1 MKKIIITIFILLSI
15 SLFAMAITDT
25 TYLLNGLKVIYL
37 RGQTDVGIYD
47 YKAQSTTQI
56 KANPQDEWELHE
68 KFNQIQLSDS
78 ILKFHNELQS
88 TAFLIIKDGKILIE
102 KYFNDG
108 GKKIPTGVWSIT
120 KTYTSLLVLKA
131 IEDGLIDN
139 IDDPVK
145 KYVPNW
151 KVKQDSMLKLRHL
164 ASMST
169 GLFWDEGD
177 HDPFSLIAKLNF
189 YGDLEKYTINDL
201 YAVGNPGQTQHYN
214 SGGTQLLGNVLN
226 NVLKDK
232 SISEYLSEKFWQPLG
247 CQDNALFILDSE
259 KHKNEKTFG
268 GLVAN
273 ARDIS
278 RLGQLIINDGVWNG
292 TKILDSTQLD
302 YIKSVPY
309 NNKTYS
315 YGYWT
320 GLFNGKRF
328 YYQSGFKGQFCIS
341 FPEYNLVI
349 TRFGHKALK
358 KSHMEDV
365 SKDIF
370 IYIKEALRIIEKINA

>member
-1 MKKIIITIFILLSI
+1 MKKTLKAILILLLVLLSTMI
-15 SLFAMAITDT
+15 FTDT
-25 TYLLNGLKVIYL
+25 TYILNGVKAIYL

-47 YKAQSTTQI
+47 YKVQPTVLV
-56 KANPQDEWELHE
+56 KANPKDQWELH
-68 KFNQIQLSDS
+68 KNYNQIKLSDS
-78 ILKFHNELQS
+78 ILNFHKKLQS

-102 KYFNDG
+102 KYFNEG
-108 GKKIPTGVWSIT
+108 GERVPSGVWSIT
-120 KTYTSLLVLKA
+120 KTYTALLMLKA
-131 IEDGLIDN
+131 VEDGMIDK

-151 KVKQDSMLKLRHL
+151 KVKQDSTLKIRHL

-177 HDPFSLIAKLNF
+177 HNPFSLIAKLNF
-189 YGDLEKYTINDL
+189 YGDLKKFTVNDL
-201 YAVGNPGQTQHYN
+201 YSVGNPGQSQHYD
-214 SGGTQLLGNVLN
+214 SGGIQLLGTILSNVL
-226 NVLKDK
+226 VDK
-232 SISEYLSEKFWQPLG
+232 SISDYLSEKIWQPLG
-247 CQDNALFILDSE
+247 CQENALFIVDSE

-278 RLGQLIINDGVWNG
+278 RLGQLINNKGIWKNE
-292 TKILDSTQLD
+292 KILDSTQLSI
-302 YIKSVPY
+302 IKTIPY

-315 YGYWT
+315 YGFWT
-320 GLFNGKRF
+320 GLYQGKRF

-349 TRFGHKALK
+349 TRLGHQSLK
-358 KSHMEDV
+358 KSNIDDV
-365 SKDIF
+365 SKDVY
-370 IYIKEALRIIEKINA
+370 IYIKEAIRIINKADT

>member
-1 MKKIIITIFILLSI
+1 MKRIIITIIILLSI
-15 SLFAMAITDT
+15 SLIAMAITDT

-56 KANPQDEWELHE
+56 KATPRDEWELHE

-131 IEDGLIDN
+131 IEDGLIN
-139 IDDPVK
+139 SIDDPVI
-145 KYVPNW
+145 KYVPKWN
-151 KVKQDSMLKLRHL
+151 VKQDSMLKLRHL

-169 GLFWDEGD
+169 GLFWDEED
-177 HDPFSLIAKLNF
+177 HNPFSLIAKLNF

-226 NVLKDK
+226 NVLIEK

-247 CQDNALFILDSE
+247 CQNNAFFILDSE

-278 RLGQLIINDGVWNG
+278 RLGQLIINNG
-292 TKILDSTQLD
+292 IWKGKKILDSTQLG
-302 YIKSVPY
+302 ILKSLPY

-315 YGYWT
+315 
-320 GLFNGKRF
+320 
-328 YYQSGFKGQFCIS
+328 
-341 FPEYNLVI
+341 
-349 TRFGHKALK
+349 
-358 KSHMEDV
+358 
-365 SKDIF
+365 
-370 IYIKEALRIIEKINA
+370 